1 MDSRDSHRIMNKKGV
16 TSTQSPLTKLHGF
29 VMEHKAVV
37 MASLVVG
44 FLFLLTFSMPSRA
57 DTIWNV
63 AQTASESLITNIK
76 DLYCKAIFP
85 LLFVLDLILLALT
98 KDEKKLA
105 IEKRALLIL
114 VIVFVAIY
122 GVFVI
127 RDTVLGLSK
136 QVEGAS
142 GGI

>member
-1 MDSRDSHRIMNKKGV
+1 MNKKGV
-16 TSTQSPLTKLHGF
+16 TSTQSPFAKFYDF

-37 MASLVVG
+37 MTSLMVG
-44 FLFLLTFSMPSRA
+44 FLFLLMFSTSSRA

-63 AQTASESLITNIK
+63 AATASDSLIKNIK

-114 VIVFVAIY
+114 VIVFIAIY
-122 GVFVI
+122 GVYVI
-127 RDTVLGLSK
+127 RDTVLNLAN
-136 QVEGAS
+136 QVETSS

>member
-1 MDSRDSHRIMNKKGV
+1 MNTKGV
-16 TSTQSPLTKLHGF
+16 TSTQSPLAKVYDF

-44 FLFLLTFSMPSRA
+44 FLFLLTFFMPSRA

-63 AQTASESLITNIK
+63 AATASDSLIKNIK

-122 GVFVI
+122 GVYVI
-127 RDTVLGLSK
+127 RDTVLGLAN
-136 QVEGAS
+136 QVESSS

>member
-1 MDSRDSHRIMNKKGV
+1 MNMKGV
-16 TSTQSPLTKLHGF
+16 TSTQSPLAKVYNF

-63 AQTASESLITNIK
+63 AATASDSLIKNIK

-85 LLFVLDLILLALT
+85 LLFVLDLILMALT

-122 GVFVI
+122 GVYVI
-127 RDTVLGLSK
+127 RDTVLGLAS
-136 QVEGAS
+136 QVESSS